1 MEDKGK
7 TVSFETI
14 SHVEH
19 VETCKNST
27 RSTYSTRPNRLP
39 LVDAAKGYGI
49 LLVFLGHLVY
59 YDSPMFRVIFSFHM
73 PLFFALSG
81 MTFSPEKDADCR
93 SILKRIWG
101 TIGVPFLFFTALGTV
116 ISACTGRLIQHSL
129 MDWLRAGAS
138 FFHGDPYV
146 GGSLWFLTCLAV
158 VKFLFWAWHRKGAS
172 VRWNIGLLIF
182 AYAIGCVFG
191 KYVHP
196 KILLGGPLM
205 FFSVPMA
212 FFFFAIGYYCRGVL
226 TMIDRK
232 PFPFLI
238 VMSALLVM
246 IEVSLSVLFPT
257 PNLAIP
263 EFPSPLTFPVAAFCG
278 ISAVLCFSVRSFVAI
293 RFIGR
298 YSLYYFLME
307 RWVREC
313 WFALSAWLIP
323 SLFVRPETDNS
334 NLVVFSVTQVTV
346 TMVVLILL
354 STAVVPLLQRII
366 SWLRRRLTVVG

>member
-7 TVSFETI
+7 TVSSETI

-27 RSTYSTRPNRLP
+27 RSTCSTRPNRLP

-172 VRWNIGLLIF
+172 VQWNVGLLISV
-182 AYAIGCVFG
+182 YVIGCVFG
-191 KYVHP
+191 NYVHP

-232 PFPFLI
+232 PFYFLALL
-238 VMSALLVM
+238 SALLVA
-246 IEVSLSVLFPT
+246 IEMVVAVPFPT

-263 EFPSPLTFPVAAFCG
+263 AFPSPLTFPVAAFCG
-278 ISAVLCFSVRSFVAI
+278 IGAVLCFSAKSLGAI

-307 RWVREC
+307 RW
-313 WFALSAWLIP
+313 
-323 SLFVRPETDNS
+323 
-334 NLVVFSVTQVTV
+334 
-346 TMVVLILL
+346 
-354 STAVVPLLQRII
+354 AVNCGLPCRH
-366 SWLRRRLTVVG
+366 G

>member
-1 MEDKGK
+1 MG
-7 TVSFETI
+7 
-14 SHVEH
+14 
-19 VETCKNST
+19 
-27 RSTYSTRPNRLP
+27 NRIP

-59 YDSPMFRVIFSFHM
+59 YDSPLFRIIFNFHM
-73 PLFFALSG
+73 PLFFVLSG
-81 MTFSPEKDADCR
+81 MTFSPEKDVDYK

-101 TIGVPFLFFTALGTV
+101 TIGVPFLFFTV
-116 ISACTGRLIQHSL
+116 IGAVICACTGRLIQHSL

-158 VKFLFWAWHRKGAS
+158 VKFIFWAWHRKGAS
-172 VRWNIGLLIF
+172 VRWNIGVLIS
-182 AYAIGCVFG
+182 AYVVGCAFG
-191 KYVHP
+191 NYVHP

-205 FFSVPMA
+205 FFSIPMA
-212 FFFFAIGYYCRGVL
+212 FFFFASGYYCRGVL
-226 TMIDRK
+226 AMIDRK
-232 PFPFLI
+232 PFLFLI
-238 VMSALLVM
+238 VMSALFVM
-246 IEVSLSVLFPT
+246 IEISLAVLSPT

-278 ISAVLCFSVRSFVAI
+278 IGAILCFSAKSLAII

-307 RWVREC
+307 KWIREL
-313 WFALSAWLIP
+313 WFALSAWLMP
-323 SLFVRPETDNS
+323 SFSARLETDNP

-346 TMVVLILL
+346 TMIFLILFG
-354 STAVVPLLQRII
+354 TATAPLLHRIV
-366 SWLRRRLTVVG
+366 SWLRQRLTVAG